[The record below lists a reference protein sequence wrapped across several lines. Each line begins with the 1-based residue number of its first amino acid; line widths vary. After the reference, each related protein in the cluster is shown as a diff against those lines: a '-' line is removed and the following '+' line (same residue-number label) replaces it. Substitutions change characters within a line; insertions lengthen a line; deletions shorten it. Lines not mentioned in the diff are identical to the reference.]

1 MPSKKTASSV
11 STATA
16 TAAAP
21 AASPKVA
28 KKAAPKKAA
37 AKTTTTKAAAKAT
50 TTKAA
55 AKTTTTKSAAKTT
68 TTKAAAKKTT
78 TKKAAVAAAPVA
90 AVPVA
95 AAPVAATADE
105 TTVVEMSQLQL
116 LEERF
121 NAITEQVNTLR
132 TMSTALAGDLKTLRK
147 DVVRAVKK
155 SGRRK
160 RTPLTAEEKA
170 ARPLSGF
177 AKPTIISDEL
187 CGFLGKPIGTE
198 VARTEV
204 TKFLSSYIKEHKLQD
219 TVNKKVIHPDAKLK
233 ALLNCDE
240 SAELTFFTIQKYM
253 KGHFKSS
260 AASSSN

>member
-11 STATA
+11 S

-37 AKTTTTKAAAKAT
+37 ASKKTAAKTSATTTKTAAKAT

-55 AKTTTTKSAAKTT
+55 AKATT
-68 TTKAAAKKTT
+68 AKKTT
-78 TKKAAVAAAPVA
+78 TKKAAA
-90 AVPVA
+90 PVA
-95 AAPVAATADE
+95 AAPVAAAPVADE
-105 TTVVEMSQLQL
+105 TTVVEKSQLEL

-132 TMSTALAGDLKTLRK
+132 TMSTSLAGDLKTLRK

-240 SAELTFFTIQKYM
+240 TAELTFFTIQKYM

-260 AASSSN
+260 DASSSN

>member
-11 STATA
+11 SL
-16 TAAAP
+16 AAAPAP

-28 KKAAPKKAA
+28 KKAAKKTTTKASATTTKTAAKSSSTKAA
-37 AKTTTTKAAAKAT
+37 AKTTTTKAVAKSSS
-50 TTKAA
+50 TKAA
-55 AKTTTTKSAAKTT
+55 A
-68 TTKAAAKKTT
+68 
-78 TKKAAVAAAPVA
+78 VAAT
-90 AVPVA
+90 
-95 AAPVAATADE
+95 PVAATPVADE
-105 TTVVEMSQLQL
+105 TTVVEKSQLEL

-132 TMSTALAGDLKTLRK
+132 TMSTALTGDLKTLRK

-204 TKFLSSYIKEHKLQD
+204 TKFLSSYIKEHNLQD
-219 TVNKKVIHPDAKLK
+219 TVEKRVIHPDAKLK

-240 SAELTFFTIQKYM
+240 SAKLTFFTIQKYM

-260 AASSSN
+260 ASSSSSN

>member
-11 STATA
+11 SL
-16 TAAAP
+16 AAAPAP

-28 KKAAPKKAA
+28 KKAAKKTTTKASATTTKTAAKSSSTKAA
-37 AKTTTTKAAAKAT
+37 AKTTTTKAVAKSSS
-50 TTKAA
+50 TKAA
-55 AKTTTTKSAAKTT
+55 AKSSS
-68 TTKAAAKKTT
+68 TKAAA
-78 TKKAAVAAAPVA
+78 VAAT
-90 AVPVA
+90 
-95 AAPVAATADE
+95 PVAATPVADE
-105 TTVVEMSQLQL
+105 TTVVEKSQLEL

-132 TMSTALAGDLKTLRK
+132 TMSTALTGDLKTLRK

-204 TKFLSSYIKEHKLQD
+204 TKFLSSYIKEHNLQD
-219 TVNKKVIHPDAKLK
+219 TVEKRVIHPDAKLK

-240 SAELTFFTIQKYM
+240 SAKLTFFTIQKYM

-260 AASSSN
+260 ASSSSSN

>member
-11 STATA
+11 STA
-16 TAAAP
+16 AAAP

-37 AKTTTTKAAAKAT
+37 ASKKTAAKTSATTTKTAAKT
-50 TTKAA
+50 STTKAA
-55 AKTTTTKSAAKTT
+55 AKTTT
-68 TTKAAAKKTT
+68 AKKTT
-78 TKKAAVAAAPVA
+78 TKKAAA
-90 AVPVA
+90 PVA
-95 AAPVAATADE
+95 AAPVAAAPVADE
-105 TTVVEMSQLQL
+105 TTVVEKSQLEL

-132 TMSTALAGDLKTLRK
+132 TMSTSLAGDLKTLRK

-240 SAELTFFTIQKYM
+240 TAELTFFTIQKYM

>member
-11 STATA
+11 SATA
-16 TAAAP
+16 

-37 AKTTTTKAAAKAT
+37 AASKKTASKASATKTT

-55 AKTTTTKSAAKTT
+55 AKTTTTK
-68 TTKAAAKKTT
+68 KTT
-78 TKKAAVAAAPVA
+78 TKKTAVAAAPVA
-90 AVPVA
+90 ATSVAATQVDATPVD
-95 AAPVAATADE
+95 AAPVAAATE
-105 TTVVEMSQLQL
+105 TVVEKSQLQL

-121 NAITEQVNTLR
+121 TTITEQVNTLR
-132 TMSTALAGDLKTLRK
+132 TMSTALTGELKTLHK
-147 DVVRAVKK
+147 EVVRAVKK

-219 TVNKKVIHPDAKLK
+219 AVNKKVIHPDAKLK
-233 ALLNCDE
+233 ALLNYDE

-260 AASSSN
+260 ASSASN